1 MRVNFLFHDTSSPS
15 TKKMGQFFVK
25 KKKNGN
31 ESLSFFI
38 DAICTTLCISLSTR
52 HSRID
57 PSESPRLSFCGS
69 RP

>member
-15 TKKMGQFFVK
+15 TKKMPIFRK
-25 KKKNGN
+25 EKNGN